1 MDRIKVTIERT
12 DSDNNA
18 KALDTF
24 VYELPMS
31 AEQTADVGQS
41 VTQKLEKLS
50 AQVAARAAQR

>member
-12 DSDNNA
+12 DSDGNA

-24 VYELPMS
+24 VFELPMS

-41 VTQKLEKLS
+41 VTKKLEKLS
-50 AQVAARAAQR
+50 AAAAARGGSR